1 MNPGVERVH
10 QDDTRPRERRSRSA
24 LVSAGRAPTSARR
37 ARAIALTVLSSLVS
51 APLFAQTEER
61 VGIPVG
67 EATAY
72 PSIRVDYLANDNVFV
87 QPEDAVEGSSVLVSP
102 SVELVADR
110 RQLTVR
116 GIYAGEFAQGSESI
130 LDHADHTLR
139 LELDAKVDKRRRPS
153 AFVSYRRDHQS
164 IGFDLTRGRA
174 VGQNAPVVFDQFDV
188 GARFRYGVADARGNV
203 EGGVTYSSRRYAN
216 LDSLT
221 DGRDLTFIRPYA
233 LFSYRL
239 SGDTRA
245 LAEVRY
251 EAFSRDSGGDDRGEL
266 SVFGGLEFA
275 ATGRVRGEARVGATR
290 ADYDDEAR
298 DDVTLLAASVDLAYL
313 LREYATLT
321 LTLDR
326 ELDDSAIQEVS
337 GGLSAQAITDTIR
350 LGWLH
355 EWSSRVSHE
364 AFVERSSVTQECPD
378 GDSSTIEG
386 GLDLSVVVRRW
397 LSIGATAGMQSRD
410 GEACVGGE
418 AGNSLDYERS
428 IVGAYVRM
436 TL

>member
-1 MNPGVERVH
+1 M
-10 QDDTRPRERRSRSA
+10 A
-24 LVSAGRAPTSARR
+24 
-37 ARAIALTVLSSLVS
+37 

-116 GIYAGEFAQGSESI
+116 GIYAGEFARGSESI
-130 LDHADHTLR
+130 LEHADHTLR
-139 LELDAKVDKRRRPS
+139 LELDAEVDKRRRPS
-153 AFVSYRRDHQS
+153 AFVSYRRDHEA
-164 IGFDLTRGRA
+164 IGFNLTRGRA
-174 VGQNAPVVFDQFDV
+174 FGLNEPAVFDQFDL
-188 GARFRYGVADARGNV
+188 GGRFRYGVVDARGNV
-203 EGGVTYSSRRYAN
+203 EGGVTYSSRRYAS

-221 DGRDLTFIRPYA
+221 DGRDFTLLRPYG

-251 EAFSRDSGGDDRGEL
+251 EAIAREDGRNDRGEF
-266 SVFGGLEFA
+266 SVFAGAEFA
-275 ATGRVRGEARVGATR
+275 ATGRFRGEARVGATR
-290 ADYDDEAR
+290 ASYDNEAR
-298 DDVTLLAASVDLAYL
+298 DDVTLLAASVDLSYL

-321 LTLDR
+321 LMVDR
-326 ELDDSAIQEVS
+326 ELDDSAIQES
-337 GGLSAQAITDTIR
+337 DDGTGEQAITDTIR

-355 EWSSRVSHE
+355 EWSSRVSHA

-386 GLDLSVVVRRW
+386 GLDLNVVVRRW
-397 LSIGATAGMQSRD
+397 LSFGATAGMQSRD

-418 AGNSLDYERS
+418 AGNSLDYERR